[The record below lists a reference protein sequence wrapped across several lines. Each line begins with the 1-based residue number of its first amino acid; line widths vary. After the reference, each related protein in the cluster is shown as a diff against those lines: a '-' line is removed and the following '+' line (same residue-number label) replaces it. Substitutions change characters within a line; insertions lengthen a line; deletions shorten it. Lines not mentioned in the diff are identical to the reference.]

1 MFTVSIRVYIYNMFC
16 DEEKMLRSTTG
27 LADATNT
34 RTDTSARIHT
44 VCKVAGDFY
53 ASLGDPTQLQSQ
65 KRDYEVLQSEL
76 LLVIGD
82 TYAAEKASCGTH
94 AYPQVI
100 SNVRFL
106 GTPDKAA
113 TTLEKWY
120 VHMWNARTW
129 DELKRLQASSC
140 LVKNLRYW
148 PQELTFFGVS
158 VSSRVHA
165 SVEVGDNACT
175 SMLGGKVTIR
185 NGIYPIAINTPV
197 MWYID
202 AEADAGMFD
211 AKGARKPLPAPPTA
225 AEKEDK
231 ASFHSRTHDYGERA
245 NTKLLVYPK
254 PAVPGIYNEGMSIM
268 DWKRV
273 FGIALSSAAPG
284 GHVDVLLGRP
294 AI

>member
-1 MFTVSIRVYIYNMFC
+1 
-16 DEEKMLRSTTG
+16 MLRSVG

-76 LLVIGD
+76 LLVIGG
-82 TYAAEKASCGTH
+82 TYAKDKASGGTH
-94 AYPQVI
+94 AYPQVF
-100 SNVRFL
+100 SNVRLL
-106 GTPDKAA
+106 GSPDNSSD
-113 TTLEKWY
+113 LEQWY
-120 VHMWNARTW
+120 VMMWNARTW
-129 DELKRLQASSC
+129 DELKRLQELPC
-140 LVKNLRYW
+140 KVKNQRYW
-148 PQELTFFGVS
+148 PQELSFFGVAI
-158 VSSRVHA
+158 SSRVHA

-175 SMLGGKVTIR
+175 TMLGGKVTIR

-202 AEADAGMFD
+202 AEAKAGVFD
-211 AKGARKPLPAPPTA
+211 AMGARKALLSTTPAD
-225 AEKEDK
+225 KEDM
-231 ASFHSRTHDYGERA
+231 ASFRARTHDYGERA

-254 PAVPGIYNEGMSIM
+254 PAVPGIFNDGMSIM

-273 FGIALSSAAPG
+273 FGIALSSASPG